1 MARIKIEL
9 PEKQIFETEIA
20 VRVTDLNYGGHVGND
35 TFLSYLHE
43 ARLQC
48 LLQAGYKSELHFG
61 DTTVGIIMADAALQ
75 YLAEGFYGDSLLI
88 KIFLG
93 EISRVGYDLYYQII
107 ERKSQKEVLRA
118 KTGILSFDYA
128 LRKVAPIP
136 EELKNRWQMA

>member
-9 PEKQIFETEIA
+9 PEKQIFETQLA
-20 VRVTDLNYGGHVGND
+20 VRITDLNYGGHVGND

-48 LLQAGYKSELHFG
+48 LLQAGYTSELHFG
-61 DTTVGIIMADAALQ
+61 DSPVGIIMADAALQ

-93 EISRVGYDLYYQII
+93 ETSRVGYDLYYQII
-107 ERKSQKEVLRA
+107 ESKSRKEVLRA
-118 KTGILSFDYA
+118 KTGILSFDYQV
-128 LRKVAPIP
+128 RKVAPIP
-136 EELKNRWQMA
+136 AELKKRWGIA